1 MKFQSMQ
8 LNSQQQKAAEYDG
21 GHVLVLAGAGT
32 GKTRTIIARAAH
44 LIRNSV
50 SPKRI
55 LLLTFTRRAARE
67 MTSRLKHL
75 VGKTSQGMLAG
86 TFHHFCLY
94 TMRRHP
100 KWFDIENATVI
111 DRDDQVQLMKLA
123 RSDFLERQ
131 KDATKTSKKKKKADL
146 PRASTLVNLYSY
158 ARNTN
163 RPVRTYLEE
172 FAELDEAGIEKVL
185 QIFTAYENRKVFNR
199 YLDYDD
205 ILRRF
210 AKRLHEVEK
219 IRNHL
224 RSLYDHILVDEMQDT
239 NPLQW
244 LILDGLHDPA
254 KLFCVGDD
262 AQSIYAFRGADF
274 QNVHSFIK
282 RIPGSTVLRLEQNY
296 RSTQEILDVS
306 NWLLSRSPLK
316 YGKKLTAHRGKGTKP
331 QLIDFDD
338 DFDEAEWIAEDLV
351 ERHEAGSAWQEHMI
365 LTRTAW
371 GARALEAALVER
383 KIPYVFIGGT
393 QLMQSAHV
401 KDLLCLIRAAA
412 SHYDELAWMRYLTL
426 YRGIGSVTAGRLITH
441 MQKAPTIN
449 DALSALAENVPKQP
463 EIVQGPRSILKN
475 WKRPSMALRAGA
487 SFLEPILSETYERW
501 DARKKDFDLLIR
513 LAENHYDLIDF
524 LETYALNP
532 ISTTQA
538 SRPEQDD
545 VVTVITVHSAKGT
558 EASVC
563 YLIRVQ
569 PGVYPHVRSLGNED
583 AEEEERRILYVAMT
597 RSKDELILTRTCS
610 YYGQRVFYG
619 GAVGDSS
626 PNGTVYFL
634 DTLPD
639 KLVDI
644 RAEGFK
650 LDEFAEI
657 QPWGRN

>member
-1 MKFQSMQ
+1 MKSQSMQ

-50 SPKRI
+50 PPKRI
-55 LLLTFTRRAARE
+55 LLLTFTRRAAGE
-67 MTSRLKHL
+67 MTSRLKHIA
-75 VGKTSQGMLAG
+75 GKTSQGVQAG

-111 DRDDQVQLMKLA
+111 DRDDQIQLMKLA

-131 KDATKTSKKKKKADL
+131 KGSAKTSKKKKADL
-146 PRASTLVNLYSY
+146 PRASSLINLYSY

-172 FAELDEAGIEKVL
+172 FAELEEAEIEKIL
-185 QIFTAYENRKVFNR
+185 QIFAAYEKRKVFNH

-244 LILDGLHDPA
+244 LILDGLYNPA

-274 QNVHSFIK
+274 QNVHLFIK
-282 RIPGSTVLRLEQNY
+282 RIPGSTILRLEQNY
-296 RSTQEILDVS
+296 RSTQEILDMS
-306 NWLLSRSPLK
+306 NWLLGQSPLK
-316 YGKKLTAHRGKGTKP
+316 YGKKLTANRGKGTKP
-331 QLIDFDD
+331 QLIDFDE

-401 KDLLCLIRAAA
+401 KDLLCLVRAAT

-426 YRGIGSVTAGRLITH
+426 YRGIGSVTAGRLITL
-441 MQKAPTIN
+441 MQNAGTID
-449 DALSALAENVPKQP
+449 DALSVLAENVPKQP
-463 EIVQGPRSILKN
+463 QIVQGPRLILKN
-475 WKRPSMALRAGA
+475 CKRPSMALHAGA
-487 SFLEPILSETYERW
+487 SFLEPMLSEIYERW
-501 DARKKDFDLLIR
+501 DARKKDFELLIR
-513 LAENHYDLIDF
+513 LAENHHDLIDF

-532 ISTTQA
+532 VSTTQA

-569 PGVYPHVRSLGNED
+569 PGIYPHVRSLGNED
-583 AEEEERRILYVAMT
+583 SEEEERRILYVAMT
-597 RSKDELILTRTCS
+597 RAKDELILTRTCS
-610 YYGQRVFYG
+610 DYGQRVFYG
-619 GAVGDSS
+619 GAVGDNSS
-626 PNGTVYFL
+626 DGTIYFL
-634 DTLPD
+634 DTLPNE
-639 KLVDI
+639 LVDI
-644 RAEGFK
+644 KSEGFE
-650 LDEFAEI
+650 LDEFDEI
-657 QPWGRN
+657 QPWGRD

>member
-1 MKFQSMQ
+1 MK
-8 LNSQQQKAAEYDG
+8 LNSQQQKAAEYGG

-32 GKTRTIIARAAH
+32 GKTRTIITRAAH

-50 SPKRI
+50 PPKRI

-67 MTSRLKHL
+67 MTNRLKHIA
-75 VGKTSQGMLAG
+75 GKSSQGMMAG

-111 DRDDQVQLMKLA
+111 DRDDQIQLMKLA
-123 RSDFLERQ
+123 RSDFIEKQ
-131 KDATKTSKKKKKADL
+131 KSSTKTSNKRKKKADL
-146 PRASTLVNLYSY
+146 PKARTLVNLYSY

-172 FAELDEAGIEKVL
+172 FAELDEAGIENAL
-185 QIFTAYENRKVFNR
+185 QISAAYEKRKVFNH

-205 ILRRF
+205 ILRHF

-244 LILDGLHDPA
+244 LILDGLRDPA

-274 QNVHSFIK
+274 QNVHLFMK
-282 RIPGSTVLRLEQNY
+282 RIPDSTVLRLEQNY
-296 RSTQEILDVS
+296 RSTQEILNVS
-306 NWLLSRSPLK
+306 NWLLGQSPLK
-316 YGKKLTAHRGKGTKP
+316 YGKKLTAHRGKGAKP
-331 QLIDFDD
+331 QLIDFDE

-351 ERHEAGSAWQEHMI
+351 ERHEGGSAWREHMI

-383 KIPYVFIGGT
+383 NIPYVFIGGT

-401 KDLLCLIRAAA
+401 KDLLCLVRAAA

-426 YRGIGSVTAGRLITH
+426 YRGIGSVTAGRLITQ
-441 MQKAPTIN
+441 MQSTRTIN
-449 DALSALAENVPKQP
+449 DALSVLAENVPKQP
-463 EIVQGPRSILKN
+463 KIVQGPQLILKN
-475 WKRPSMALRAGA
+475 WKRPSMALHAGA
-487 SFLEPILSETYERW
+487 SFLEPMLSEIYERW

-513 LAENHYDLIDF
+513 LAENHHELIDF

-569 PGVYPHVRSLGNED
+569 PGVYPHVRSLGKED
-583 AEEEERRILYVAMT
+583 TEEEERRILYVAMT
-597 RSKDELILTRTCS
+597 RAKDELILTRTCS
-610 YYGQRVFYG
+610 YFGQRVFYG
-619 GAVGDSS
+619 GAMGDNS
-626 PNGTVYFL
+626 PNGTAYFL

-639 KLVDI
+639 KLVDT
-644 RAEGFK
+644 RAEGFE
-650 LDEFAEI
+650 LDEFDEI
-657 QPWGRN
+657 VPWDHD